1 MKASVVSEDNSQ
13 ATFCATLVDEWVRAG
28 LRHVVCCP
36 GSRSTPMVLAV
47 ANRDELELHM
57 RLDERSAGFVALGL
71 ARALGE
77 VVPII
82 VTSGTAA
89 TELHAAVAEADLSGI
104 PLLVVTADRPPELI
118 GIGAPQT
125 IVQRDLFGSMVR
137 ASLDPGVPFAGAAG
151 TWRSLAC
158 RALDAARGAN
168 GTPGPVQL
176 NLAFRDP
183 LDGLPGELPPARTGA
198 WRTAAPSLDGSFAVG
213 GRIGTWESVLV
224 IAGAGAPQHLPEIAA
239 THSWALLGDPRSGLR
254 SLPAVVTL
262 ADPILRTDGAEQAL
276 RPDVVLLIGE
286 PWASKVLATAI
297 ARWSS
302 EGAEILHLSNR
313 QQLQDPNHIVNQQ
326 FVGSSATLRA
336 TLHALPS
343 SSTSTYRDIW
353 THCEA
358 AAASALD
365 TALER
370 GGTLSEPG
378 IAKVLGTV
386 AEIDTLTISSS
397 MPIREFEWF
406 AKEVLA
412 ENVVANRGVNGIDG
426 VVSSAIG
433 AALAGGTGLCVV
445 GDLAFLHDLSALV
458 DGLGTVSG
466 SLVVVVIDNGGGGIF
481 SFLPQ
486 ATSVEPVIFD
496 RLFTTTRAVD
506 QKLLLQGLGYDTTVV
521 TTHEAFAQ
529 AIEATVGSSGLSFIV
544 AKVGPPATNV
554 ALHEVLN
561 GAIAAAVRPILS

>member
-1 MKASVVSEDNSQ
+1 MSEDNSQ

-47 ANRDELELHM
+47 ASRNELQLHM

-71 ARALGE
+71 TRALGQ

-118 GIGAPQT
+118 GSGAPQT
-125 IVQRDLFGSMVR
+125 IVQRDLFGPMVR
-137 ASLDPGVPFAGAAG
+137 ASLDPGVPFSGAAG

-158 RALDAARGAN
+158 RALEAARGAN

-183 LDGLPGELPPARTGA
+183 LDGRPGELPVARKGA
-198 WRTAAPSLDGSFAVG
+198 WTTAVPALEDSFAVG
-213 GRIGTWESVLV
+213 ERTDTWESVLV
-224 IAGAGAPQHLPEIAA
+224 IAGAGAPSGLAEIAA

-254 SLPAVVTL
+254 STNDVVTL
-262 ADPILRTDGAEQAL
+262 ADPILRADGAERAL
-276 RPDVVLLIGE
+276 KPDAVLLIGE
-286 PWASKVLATAI
+286 PWASKVLATAV

-302 EGAEILHLSNR
+302 EGAEILHLSDR
-313 QQLQDPNHIVNQQ
+313 QQIQDPNHIVNQQ

-343 SSTSTYRDIW
+343 SSTPTYRDLW
-353 THCEA
+353 RNCEA
-358 AAASALD
+358 VAASALD

-370 GGTLSEPG
+370 VDALSEPG
-378 IAKVLGTV
+378 IAKFLGTV
-386 AEIDTLTISSS
+386 AGIDTLTISSS

-406 AKEVLA
+406 AKNVLA
-412 ENVVANRGVNGIDG
+412 KNVVANRGVNGIDG

-433 AALAGGTGLCVV
+433 AALAGGSGLCVV

-458 DGLGTVSG
+458 DGLGSVPG
-466 SLVVVVIDNGGGGIF
+466 SLTVVVVDNGGGGIF

-486 ATSVEPVIFD
+486 ASSVEPANFE
-496 RLFTTTRAVD
+496 RLFTTTRPVD
-506 QKLLLQGLGYDTTVV
+506 QKLMLEGLGYDATVV
-521 TTHEAFAQ
+521 TTHEEFAK
-529 AIEATVGSSGLSFIV
+529 ALEATVGSIGLSFIV
-544 AKVGPPATNV
+544 AKVGPPPTNV

-561 GAIAAAVRPILS
+561 GAIASAVSPIFS